1 MLFVQSNRFDV
12 STIDVLDWL
21 YFLDGKIN
29 LRIFHD
35 ATVINE
41 IVYKISNDEQE
52 NLLLKTDK
60 GKISNKEIDAFW
72 YRRGSFNHAPF
83 ISDQATG
90 IHHSFLKQSFQ
101 RNFYRE
107 REHIGKCIYTLLQH
121 NGKINTYEENFTNKI
136 TNLSA
141 AKKVGLKIP
150 DTLVTN
156 NFEEVLAFL
165 RKYLKILTKDIE
177 FDTINFAYDEVYNVS
192 IYATVTILTPPDI
205 KFLKEKEKENSYCHF
220 SLFQQYIEKKI
231 ELRIFYLNG
240 LFYPMA
246 IFSQENDKTKNDFRN
261 YDRERPNRCIPYK
274 LPENIESML
283 MAFMQEMKLDSGSI
297 DMILTPEQDY
307 VFLEVNPV
315 GQFQWV
321 SRYCNYDIERQ
332 IANQLLNHS
341 HEKKM

>member
-1 MLFVQSNRFDV
+1 MLFIQSNRFDV

-21 YFLDGKIN
+21 YFLDGKLN
-29 LRIFHD
+29 SCIFHD
-35 ATVINE
+35 TAVINE

-52 NLLLKTDK
+52 NLSLKTDK
-60 GKISNKEIDAFW
+60 GEISSKEIDAFW

-83 ISDQATG
+83 INDQATA
-90 IHHSFLKQSFQ
+90 IHHSLLAQRFQ

-107 REHIGKCIYTLLQH
+107 REQLGKCIYTLLQH
-121 NGKINTYEENFTNKI
+121 NGKVNTYEENFTNKI
-136 TNLSA
+136 ANLST
-141 AKKVGLKIP
+141 AKNVGLKIP

-156 NFEEVLAFL
+156 NFKELLVFS
-165 RKYLKILTKDIE
+165 KKHSKILTKDIE
-177 FDTINFAYDEVYNVS
+177 FDTINFAYDEVHNVS
-192 IYATVTILTPPDI
+192 IYATVTILTPADI
-205 KFLKEKEKENSYCHF
+205 KLLKEKENSSCHF

-246 IFSQENDKTKNDFRN
+246 IFSQENDKTKTDFRN

-283 MAFMQEMKLDSGSI
+283 MAFMQKMELNSGSI

-321 SRYCNYDIERQ
+321 SRYCNYNIEKQ
-332 IANQLLNHS
+332 IANHLLNHS
-341 HEKKM
+341 HEKKI